1 VLWKLPEILVPSEP
15 LFYIGPLPGS
25 NTLLLAWLN
34 ALFLFAIFFA
44 FSRVRKRGDVPGRFQ
59 NAVEWTINALLG
71 LCEEVAGK
79 RKGRIFFPWVASI
92 FLVVLFSNLWE
103 VVPGVASIGL
113 INHEIPGCANATA
126 TLGVFLVDR
135 QYSNCITPILRPPS
149 TDLNF
154 TIAIAIISVVIT
166 QIYGFRMLG
175 VRAQLGRYFSLREGP
190 MGLFVGLL
198 EAILEVARVISFS
211 FRLFGNLF
219 AGDTLLLVISFLLP
233 VVGAIPF
240 YFLELFVGFIQAFV
254 FAMLTLIF
262 LTLGTIGHGEHD
274 EEEKHTEE
282 VAREQRLRAE
292 EALATH

>member
-1 VLWKLPEILVPSEP
+1 VLWKLPEIVVPTEP
-15 LFYIGPLPGS
+15 LFYIGPVPIS
-25 NTLLLAWLN
+25 NTLLLAILN
-34 ALFLFAIFFA
+34 ALFLFAIFYA
-44 FSRVRKRGDVPGRFQ
+44 FSRARKRGDVPGRFQ
-59 NAVEWTINALLG
+59 NAVEWAINGLLG

-79 RKGRIFFPWVASI
+79 TKGRIFFPWVTGI

-113 INHEIPGCANATA
+113 INHDIAGCANATP
-126 TLGVFLVDR
+126 TLGIFLADK
-135 QYSNCITPILRPPS
+135 QYSNCLTPFLRPPS

-154 TIAIAIISVVIT
+154 TIAIALVSVVIT

-175 VRAQLGRYFSLREGP
+175 VRAQIGRYISFRDGP

-198 EAILEVARVISFS
+198 EAILEVARIISFS

-262 LTLGTIGHGEHD
+262 LTLGTIGHDEHD
-274 EEEKHTEE
+274 AEEKHTEE
-282 VAREQRLRAE
+282 VAHEERLRAE
-292 EALATH
+292 EALAR